1 MTEID
6 ESFDKIYGEFCID
19 PKSAAFKIFKNG
31 WEEAVKFERNRQIK
45 VMNNLISYIKE
56 DDDFNQGKLEA
67 FYVAKALIESGV
79 QK

>member
-31 WEEAVKFERNRQIK
+31 WEAAVQFERDRMVK
-45 VMNNLISYIKE
+45 VIEHLI
-56 DDDFNQGKLEA
+56 GKQVGSDEFTEGKVEA
-67 FYVAKALIESGV
+67 LYVARAFIQSGV